1 VVYGVVVFFFSSR
14 RRHTR
19 CLSDW
24 SSDVC
29 SSDLMMSRESLKERR
44 CLILVEEMTHYAEIF
59 TSIVAEASDKTLD
72 LAASGPTHRRGR
84 LGYGPSVN
92 VRKDNCDPLLPAIS
106 KLRDTL
112 KHIRSEERRLG

>member
-1 VVYGVVVFFFSSR
+1 
-14 RRHTR
+14 
-19 CLSDW
+19 
-24 SSDVC
+24 
-29 SSDLMMSRESLKERR
+29 MMSRESLKERR

-59 TSIVAEASDKTLD
+59 TSIVAGASDKTLD

-112 KHIRSEERRLG
+112 KHIRRGKEGERSRRHQLKCHGDMSITHS